1 MGHVHGEDRVQVEV
15 GADHP
20 GAPEADL
27 LLHRGDGDDGRTRSR
42 LGRPPERL
50 GGHPDP
56 GPVVDVAG
64 GQPRPVQFAWRGGDG
79 QRVANRDEFAGPRL
93 VVGPDIHALLGD
105 RWNALVV
112 PVTQVDG
119 RLCDHPWNRPVLG
132 VDGDLLSPGDRPVG
146 GPDPREFEEPVVGD
160 IAHGVADLVGVPRHR
175 DGRLDIGFALGD
187 RDGVP
192 VVVDR
197 RLVGARFDG
206 VQPPPLDGGLVS

>member
-1 MGHVHGEDRVQVEV
+1 LSTLRAASRDPSSSRGAAATVSGSPTETSSRARPV
-15 GADHP
+15 GRAD
-20 GAPEADL
+20 
-27 LLHRGDGDDGRTRSR
+27 
-42 LGRPPERL
+42 
-50 GGHPDP
+50 
-56 GPVVDVAG
+56 VDV
-64 GQPRPVQFAWRGGDG
+64 
-79 QRVANRDEFAGPRL
+79 
-93 VVGPDIHALLGD
+93 LLGD
-105 RWNALVV
+105 GRDALVV
-112 PVTQVDG
+112 LVAEVDG
-119 RLCDHPWNRPVLG
+119 RLCDHARHGSVVG